1 MTRES
6 IKETMDLAR
15 NVDDCR
21 IIMETVITYY
31 EAKVELV
38 EYMVEE
44 TIGLPMGVEPHKW
57 SDYYTK
63 KDK

>member
-21 IIMETVITYY
+21 IIMETVIAYY

-38 EYMVEE
+38 KTEAELKAIE
-44 TIGLPMGVEPHKW
+44 KEK
-57 SDYYTK
+57 
-63 KDK
+63 